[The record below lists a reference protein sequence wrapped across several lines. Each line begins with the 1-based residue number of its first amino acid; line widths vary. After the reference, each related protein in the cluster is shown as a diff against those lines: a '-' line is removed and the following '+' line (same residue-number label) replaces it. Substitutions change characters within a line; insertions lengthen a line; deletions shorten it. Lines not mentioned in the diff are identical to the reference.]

1 MEKYYVTA
9 AIPYPNSEPHIGH
22 AYEHVMVDVIA
33 RYQRLKGKK
42 VFLSIGSDENS
53 IKVYNSAKK
62 SGEDPKK
69 FCDELAQIYKNLW
82 VKYKI
87 TNSDFIRT
95 TEERHKKGVMKLFKK
110 MMDNGDIYKGAYEG
124 WYCKSCEAFLSE
136 NELDSEKNCPVHKTK
151 PDWLKEE
158 NYFLKISKYT
168 DRLIKYIEENPDF
181 LQPEI
186 RKNEILSMLKAGFK
200 DVSVSRQ
207 LLPWGI
213 PMPDVDNQTIYVWFD
228 ALTNY
233 ITVLN
238 YGSDD
243 ETLFDEFWPADVH
256 IIGKDIIKFH
266 MIIWPIMLMSA
277 GLPLPKKV
285 FSHGFLLSKGEKMSK
300 TRGNIVD
307 PKNLADVF
315 GVDVIRYFFMAHI
328 INGFD
333 GEFSEEEII
342 KRYNV
347 DLANDFGNL
356 INRSLNMVE
365 KYCEGK
371 VPAYDENEKDEKIGE
386 IINEIGNFYEKFDNL
401 MEKFDFSNAIAL
413 MFKLINMANKL
424 IEDEAPWNLY
434 KEGKIKKLNSL
445 LYLLVEVIRIA
456 SIILLPIMPDTAKKV
471 WEKIGIIYDEN
482 KIFIKDEIKFGR
494 IKEGTK
500 VFKGEPLFPRIKE

>member
-1 MEKYYVTA
+1 MEKFYVTA

-62 SGEDPKK
+62 LNKDPKQ
-69 FCDELAQIYKNLW
+69 FCDELATIYKNLW
-82 VKYKI
+82 KKYKI
-87 TNSDFIRT
+87 TNTDFIQT
-95 TEERHKKGVMKLFKK
+95 TEERHKKGVMKIFKK
-110 MMDNGDIYKGAYEG
+110 MMDNGDIYKGVYEG
-124 WYCKSCEAFLSE
+124 WYCKSCEAFLNE
-136 NELDSEKNCPVHKTK
+136 NELDEEKNCPVHKTR

-158 NYFLKISKYT
+158 NYFLKVSKYT

-186 RKNEILSMLKAGFK
+186 RKNEILSMLKTGFK

-207 LLPWGI
+207 FLPWGI
-213 PMPDVDNQTIYVWFD
+213 PMPGVENQTIYVWFD

-238 YGSDD
+238 YGSD
-243 ETLFDEFWPADVH
+243 EKLFNEFWPADVH

-266 MIIWPIMLMSA
+266 MIIWPVMLMSA

-285 FSHGFLLSKGEKMSK
+285 FSHGFLLNKGEKMSK

-307 PKNLADVF
+307 PNNLADVF

-328 INGFD
+328 VNGFD

-356 INRSLNMVE
+356 INRSLNMIE
-365 KYCEGK
+365 KYCEAK
-371 VPAYDENEKDEKIGE
+371 VPSFDETTKDEKMNS
-386 IINEIGNFYEKFDNL
+386 IINEIEKLFEKFDNL

-413 MFKLINMANKL
+413 IFKLINSANKL

-434 KEGKIKKLNSL
+434 KVGNIKKLNSVL
-445 LYLLVEVIRIA
+445 FLLVEVIRIA
-456 SIILLPIMPDTAKKV
+456 SVALLPIMPDTSKKV
-471 WEKIGIIYDEN
+471 WEKIGINYNEN
-482 KIFIKDEIKFGR
+482 KLLIKDEMRFGI
-494 IKEGTK
+494 IKEGIR
-500 VFKGEPLFPRIKE
+500 VNKGEPLFPRIKE

>member
-42 VFLSIGSDENS
+42 VFLSIGADENS
-53 IKVYNSAKK
+53 IKVYNSALKLNK
-62 SGEDPKK
+62 DPKQ
-69 FCDELAQIYKNLW
+69 FCDDLASVYKKLW

-87 TNSDFIRT
+87 TNNDFIQT

-110 MMDNGDIYKGAYEG
+110 MMDAGDIYKGVYEG
-124 WYCKSCEAFLSE
+124 WYCKSCESFYNE
-136 NELDSEKNCPVHKTK
+136 TELDENKNCPVHKTK
-151 PDWLKEE
+151 PDWIKEE
-158 NYFLKISKYT
+158 NYFLKISKYV
-168 DRLIKYIEENPDF
+168 DRLTKHIEENPDF

-186 RKNEILSMLKAGFK
+186 RKNEILSMLKSGFR
-200 DVSVSRQ
+200 DVSVSRHG
-207 LLPWGI
+207 LPWGI
-213 PMPDVDNQTIYVWFD
+213 PLPGVENQTIYVWFD
-228 ALTNY
+228 ALSNY

-238 YGSDD
+238 YGGD
-243 ETLFDEFWPADVH
+243 EKLFNEFWPADVH

-285 FSHGFLLSKGEKMSK
+285 FSHGFLLNKGEKMSK

-307 PKNLADVF
+307 PNNLADVF

-328 INGFD
+328 VNGFD

-347 DLANDFGNL
+347 DLANDLGNL

-371 VPAYDENEKDEKIGE
+371 VPEFNFNECDDKMKK
-386 IINEIGNFYEKFDNL
+386 IINDINDFYAKFDLL
-401 MEKFDFSNAIAL
+401 MEKFDFSNAMATV
-413 MFKLINMANKL
+413 FQLINSANKL
-424 IEDEAPWNLY
+424 IEDEAPWNLE
-434 KEGKIKKLNSL
+434 KTGKKGKLNSV
-445 LYLLVEVIRIA
+445 LYILVEVIRIA
-456 SIILLPIMPDTAKKV
+456 SIALLPVMPDTSKKI
-471 WEKIGIIYDEN
+471 WEKIGIDYDEN
-482 KIFIKDEIKFGR
+482 KLLLKNELKFGEIKQGL
-494 IKEGTK
+494 K
-500 VFKGEPLFPRIKE
+500 VNKGEPLFPRIKE

>member
-1 MEKYYVTA
+1 MTA

-62 SGEDPKK
+62 AGKDPKQ
-69 FCDELAQIYKNLW
+69 FCDELASIYKNLW

-87 TNSDFIRT
+87 TNDDFIQT
-95 TEERHKKGVMKLFKK
+95 TEERHKKSVMKLFKK
-110 MMDNGDIYKGAYEG
+110 MLDVGDIYKGTYEG
-124 WYCKSCEAFLSE
+124 WYCKSCESFYNES
-136 NELDSEKNCPVHKTK
+136 ELDENKNCPIHKSK

-168 DRLIKYIEENPDF
+168 SRLLKHIEENPDF

-186 RKNEILSMLKAGFK
+186 RKNEILSMLKSGFK
-200 DVSVSRQ
+200 DVSVTRQ
-207 LLPWGI
+207 GLPWGI
-213 PMPDVDNQTIYVWFD
+213 SMPGVENQTIYVWFD

-233 ITVLN
+233 ISVLN
-238 YGSDD
+238 YGED
-243 ETLFDEFWPADVH
+243 EKLFNEFWPADVH

-285 FSHGFLLSKGEKMSK
+285 FSHGFLLNKGEKMSK

-307 PKNLADVF
+307 PDNLADVF

-328 INGFD
+328 VNGFD

-365 KYCEGK
+365 KYCEGEI
-371 VPAYDENEKDEKIGE
+371 PEFIEISKDEKMTNL
-386 IINEIGNFYEKFDNL
+386 INEINNLYEKFDNL
-401 MEKFDFSNAIAL
+401 MEKFDFSNALLLI
-413 MFKLINMANKL
+413 FKLINSANKL

-434 KEGKIKKLNSL
+434 KIKDLKKLNSV
-445 LYLLVEVIRIA
+445 LYILVEVIRIA
-456 SIILLPIMPDTAKKV
+456 SIALLPVMPDTAKRV
-471 WEKIGIIYDEN
+471 WEKIGIDYNEN
-482 KIFIKDEIKFGR
+482 NLLLKNELKFGI
-494 IKEGTK
+494 IKTGIK
-500 VFKGEPLFPRIKE
+500 VNKGEPLFPRIKE